1 VAVGVGD
8 NHLSVD
14 GGARID
20 QNSSGPRDGN
30 ADRNEEEV
38 RVENFTPYS
47 ALLGGVLIGLAATI
61 LLVMNGRLAGV
72 SSILAG
78 VVPPRSGEAAYW
90 RVLFLG
96 GLIVGVLL
104 YLALIDGA
112 ATISFDAPLPILLA
126 GGLLVGIGTR
136 VGSGCTSG
144 HGVCGI
150 ARLSW
155 RSLSATLVFMAVGGI
170 TVFIMRHMVGGS

>member
-1 VAVGVGD
+1 M
-8 NHLSVD
+8 
-14 GGARID
+14 
-20 QNSSGPRDGN
+20 
-30 ADRNEEEV
+30 
-38 RVENFTPYS
+38 ENFTPYS
-47 ALLGGVLIGLAATI
+47 ALLGGALIGLAASI
-61 LLVMNGRLAGV
+61 LLVMNGRVAGV
-72 SSILAG
+72 SGILAG
-78 VVPPRSGEAAYW
+78 VVPPRSGDAAFW

-104 YLALIDGA
+104 YLALIDGG